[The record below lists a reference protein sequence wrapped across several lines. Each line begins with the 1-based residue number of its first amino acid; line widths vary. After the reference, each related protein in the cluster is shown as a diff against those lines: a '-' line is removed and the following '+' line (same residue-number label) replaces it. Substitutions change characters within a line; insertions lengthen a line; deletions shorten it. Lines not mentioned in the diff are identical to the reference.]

1 MSGVFLNKLSFFFAN
16 GRKRRYFKQIKS
28 LLTGFLKICSN
39 GKNRFS
45 NLKVLLDEADFIS
58 HFQQQTVSLLEHIS
72 SIWKHNTLQGFP
84 DFVFSLIGYFVS
96 LIRTTQISPELAE
109 NVPNLA
115 NQAALQVHEK
125 VEKILERAEKDFTSE
140 PKSESLILAV
150 CELINLFQYY
160 GIQNSALD
168 ACMNKLFGDFCRDY
182 VDIQVEKII
191 EGLNKN
197 RTEISDQTEPSVKV
211 NLREVFDKLEK
222 PRFSSNALNSGSL
235 EKAWNDHRE
244 RFFDLFMEN
253 YLRNALDVV
262 IPRED
267 ENTIRKLITMLS
279 KYKSKFFQLFQFF
292 SRRLFC
298 FSHFTTWKITM
309 ALSVFVSGRF

>member
-1 MSGVFLNKLSFFFAN
+1 M
-16 GRKRRYFKQIKS
+16 
-28 LLTGFLKICSN
+28 
-39 GKNRFS
+39 
-45 NLKVLLDEADFIS
+45 
-58 HFQQQTVSLLEHIS
+58 
-72 SIWKHNTLQGFP
+72 
-84 DFVFSLIGYFVS
+84 
-96 LIRTTQISPELAE
+96 AE

-125 VEKILERAEKDFTSE
+125 VEKILDKAENDFMSE
-140 PKSESLILAV
+140 PKSESLLLAV

-168 ACMNKLFGDFCRDY
+168 ACLNKLFGDFCRDY
-182 VDIQVEKII
+182 VNIQVEKII
-191 EGLNKN
+191 EGRNKN

-222 PRFSSNALNSGSL
+222 PRFSSNSLNSGSL
-235 EKAWNDHRE
+235 EKVWNDHRE

-267 ENTIRKLITMLS
+267 ENNIRKLITMLS
-279 KYKSKFFQLFQFF
+279 KYKSKFFNFF
-292 SRRLFC
+292 NSFHDVYFC
-298 FSHFTTWKITM
+298 FSHFTTWKK
-309 ALSVFVSGRF
+309 LWC

>member
-1 MSGVFLNKLSFFFAN
+1 M
-16 GRKRRYFKQIKS
+16 
-28 LLTGFLKICSN
+28 
-39 GKNRFS
+39 
-45 NLKVLLDEADFIS
+45 
-58 HFQQQTVSLLEHIS
+58 
-72 SIWKHNTLQGFP
+72 
-84 DFVFSLIGYFVS
+84 
-96 LIRTTQISPELAE
+96 AE

-125 VEKILERAEKDFTSE
+125 VEKILEKAENDFMSE

-197 RTEISDQTEPSVKV
+197 RTEVSDQTEPSVKV
-211 NLREVFDKLEK
+211 NLRKVFDKLEK

-235 EKAWNDHRE
+235 EKVWSDHRE
-244 RFFDLFMEN
+244 RFFDIFMEN
-253 YLRNALDVV
+253 YLKNALDVV

-267 ENTIRKLITMLS
+267 ENTIRKIITMLS
-279 KYKSKFFQLFQFF
+279 KYKSKFFQCFQFF
-292 SRRLFC
+292 SRRLFL
-298 FSHFTTWKITM
+298 FQPLHDLEKIM
-309 ALSVFVSGRF
+309 ALSVFLFPADFRYLWESSYGVRCGVISSFF